1 MQFAVKI
8 AITEASDECSMLR
21 QNQRQMRHNAALRQ
35 VSGQTMAHVNITTKN
50 ITYKPAVSTLSET
63 AGLEDFFWSE
73 AAGAA
78 FAVSST
84 LFISASTSNLY
95 HHMNKDYLS
104 QLAA

>member
-8 AITEASDECSMLR
+8 AKTEASDECSMLR

-35 VSGQTMAHVNITTKN
+35 VSGQMMNVTTKN